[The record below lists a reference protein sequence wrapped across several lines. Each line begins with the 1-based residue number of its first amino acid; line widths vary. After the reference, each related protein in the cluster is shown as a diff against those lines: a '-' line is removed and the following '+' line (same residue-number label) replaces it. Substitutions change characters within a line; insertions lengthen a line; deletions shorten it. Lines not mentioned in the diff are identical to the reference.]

1 VPPFAGA
8 VLAGGASR
16 RMGVDKA
23 TIRLDG
29 RALVARVVDAL
40 AAAGAVEVAVVGGD
54 RDAMNALGLRP
65 VPDRWPGAG
74 PLGALVTALGGDG
87 PDPVVVL
94 ACDLLAPD
102 SDAIRRVAE
111 ALDAAPEADAAIPD
125 VGGRRQWLHGA
136 WRRRG
141 GGPLESAFVA
151 GERAIHRAVAASGLS
166 VVSVGG
172 IDDTAV
178 ADADTVTDLPPD
190 SDLG

>member
-23 TIRLDG
+23 TLSRHG
-29 RALVARVVDAL
+29 RPLVVRVADAL
-40 AAAGAVEVAVVGGD
+40 AAAGAVEITVVGGE
-54 RDAMNALGLRP
+54 RETMTGLGLRHL
-65 VPDRWPGAG
+65 PDRWPGAG
-74 PLGALVTALGGDG
+74 PLGALVTAVGGAG

-102 SDAIRRVAE
+102 PDAVRRVVD
-111 ALDAAPEADAAIPD
+111 ALDASPDADAAIPD

-141 GGPLESAFVA
+141 IDPLEAAFVA
-151 GERAIHRAVAASGLS
+151 GERAIHRAVASSGLS
-166 VVSVGG
+166 VVPVVG
-172 IDDTAV
+172 IAETAV
-178 ADADTVTDLPPD
+178 ADADTPEDLHE
-190 SDLG
+190 